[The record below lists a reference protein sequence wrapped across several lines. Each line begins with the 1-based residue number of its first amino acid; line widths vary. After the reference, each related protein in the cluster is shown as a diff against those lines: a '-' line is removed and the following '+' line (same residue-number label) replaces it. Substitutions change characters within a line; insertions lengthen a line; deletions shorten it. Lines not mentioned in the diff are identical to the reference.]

1 MRGVQTA
8 PEGFLRID
16 KMTFLRPRSLS
27 GLVLIGLAIIALP
40 LVAGLVTA
48 GLQMRRLAET
58 SERIIADGVRGTRL
72 TQELFAQ
79 SAQLER
85 QLRLY
90 QVLEDPKLLE
100 PFRSQN
106 ERLRQIETQLLGQ
119 MSGPAQ
125 GLVREAGALREGVA
139 QQVSQLPHAQL
150 QFDALLGDYARMQ
163 QVATR
168 IYEETNKRIDVG
180 VAELRARTQRT
191 QQQMYW
197 GFALLIPLSAA
208 AFLLFSLRLSLPLR
222 EIDRTISELGRGA
235 FLRPIRIS
243 GPVDLERLGRQLEWL
258 RQRLLELAQER
269 NRFLRHMSHELKT
282 PLANIRE
289 GTELLMD
296 GAVGKLENSQ
306 REVTGILRENG
317 IRLQRMIE
325 NLLSVSAWQSRS
337 VGLEI
342 SEVRLRP
349 LVKQIIENQQLALLS
364 QRLRLDVNVDDL
376 TVAADRGKL
385 RLILENLLSNA
396 VKYTPRGGTI
406 HVRARADGTDLVLE
420 IGDTGPGI
428 PVEERKQVFDAFYTG
443 KAPGGHVRGTG
454 IGLSVVLEF
463 VMAHQGRIDIVD
475 GEFPGAHFRIRMP
488 LKSAAIPL
496 PVRPGTPGQGRAHAA

>member
-1 MRGVQTA
+1 
-8 PEGFLRID
+8 
-16 KMTFLRPRSLS
+16 MTFLRPRSLS

-106 ERLRQIETQLLGQ
+106 ERLRQIESQLLGQ
-119 MSGPAQ
+119 MNGPAQ
-125 GLVREAGALREGVA
+125 GLVREIGALREGVA
-139 QQVSQLPHAQL
+139 QQVSELPHGQL

-168 IYEETNKRIDVG
+168 VYEETNKRIDVG

-325 NLLSVSAWQSRS
+325 NLLSFSAWQARHS
-337 VGLEI
+337 GLEI
-342 SEVRLRP
+342 TEFRLRP
-349 LVKQIIENQQLALLS
+349 LIKSALETHQLTLLA
-364 QRLRLDVNVDDL
+364 QRVHLDLKVQDVELR
-376 TVAADRGKL
+376 ADRAKL
-385 RLILENLLSNA
+385 KLILDNLLSNA
-396 VKYTPRGGTI
+396 LKYSPRGGTI
-406 HVRARADGTDLVLE
+406 FIHAHADKDLLVLDVA
-420 IGDTGPGI
+420 DTGPGI
-428 PVEERKQVFDAFYTG
+428 TKEERSAIFEAFYSG
-443 KAPGGHVRGTG
+443 RAPTAGHLKGTG
-454 IGLSVVLEF
+454 IGLSVVSEF
-463 VMAHQGRIDIVD
+463 VQAHGGSVEILD
-475 GEFPGAHFRIRMP
+475 GVFPGAHFRIRLP
-488 LKSAAIPL
+488 LAPQLEAEP
-496 PVRPGTPGQGRAHAA
+496 A